1 MTDNQGEPSLSQYF
15 ANDPPSFFDQLAEK
29 EGSLF
34 CLLSSKNHLIDFL
47 PPGKSQPKIPD
58 PYATYDFLPSAS
70 QVDTRHNI
78 PDSVRDLWELPAV
91 VEPGV
96 APVLTMPGVSVATD
110 LNDPV
115 QEAVSFLVDPV
126 EAQHRKILSP
136 DDVTQDERGLR
147 ELIEHGCFR
156 SAVNLTARLLT
167 IKQQG
172 FGRAGYTVKH
182 SPNSLQLWFT
192 RLALLVKLGQFEIV
206 KMEAEPFGSL
216 NKPDVFY
223 EFYHP
228 DMHSDK
234 KGSMASF
241 SFRLLLAEL
250 PIYLGTPRIALDRLT
265 ELLAVTSQIRSYFEK
280 LPDSDHNKQAAS
292 FWLTREK
299 RILHSIVNCSLLV
312 KDFSLAD
319 QLLRQL
325 IDSPGTTADEKRSLL
340 SCWGRIRLQCG
351 DIYGAEK
358 KFSEA
363 KRLKEDAAAQD
374 ADLRELVDRGLLA
387 VAQNDFQSAFDL
399 FQKAAALDAS
409 STMLYNN
416 MGVCLLYSGKLK
428 EAINMFEGAIQR
440 NPKLAL
446 NENLLVN
453 LSTLYELESNNS
465 KDKKIA
471 LLKLVNKN
479 RADLSVGLDICLK
492 LQTIA

>member
-1 MTDNQGEPSLSQYF
+1 MTENRNEPSLSQYF
-15 ANDPPSFFDQLAEK
+15 ANDPPSFFDHLA
-29 EGSLF
+29 
-34 CLLSSKNHLIDFL
+34 
-47 PPGKSQPKIPD
+47 GKDGGKTSAPIPE
-58 PYATYDFLPSAS
+58 PYASYDFLQAGASA
-70 QVDTRHNI
+70 VDPKSNI
-78 PDSVRDLWELPAV
+78 PDNVRDLWELPV

-96 APVLTMPGVSVATD
+96 PPSLTMPGVSVATD

-115 QEAVSFLVDPV
+115 HEAVSVLVDPV

-192 RLALLVKLGQFEIV
+192 RLALLVKLGQFEIARV
-206 KMEAEPFGSL
+206 EAEPFGSL

-228 DMHSDK
+228 DMHSNR

-250 PIYLGTPRIALDRLT
+250 PIYLGSPRVALDRLT
-265 ELLAVTSQIRSYFEK
+265 EMLAIASQICNYFER
-280 LPDSDHNKQAAS
+280 LPESEANKQSAQ
-292 FWLTREK
+292 FWHLREK
-299 RILHSIVNCSLLV
+299 RILHSIVNCSLLL
-312 KDFSLAD
+312 KDFSLTD
-319 QLLRQL
+319 QLIRRLV
-325 IDSPGTTADEKRSLL
+325 DDPAASVDEKRSLL
-340 SCWGRIRLQCG
+340 SAWGRIRLQCG

-363 KRLKEDAAAQD
+363 KRLREGGDQTLQP
-374 ADLRELVDRGLLA
+374 DLRDLVDRGLLA

-399 FQKAAALDAS
+399 FQKASALEPTN
-409 STMLYNN
+409 TMLYNN

-428 EAINMFEGAIQR
+428 EAIKLFESAVQR
-440 NPKLAL
+440 NPKQAL
-446 NENLLVN
+446 NESLLIN
-453 LSTLYELESNNS
+453 LSTLYELESNNA
-465 KDKKIA
+465 KDKKIG
-471 LLKLVNKN
+471 LLKMVNKH
-479 RADLSVGLDICLK
+479 RADLSVGLDVCLK
-492 LQTIA
+492 LQVIA

>member
-1 MTDNQGEPSLSQYF
+1 MSDNLEPSLSQYF

-29 EGSLF
+29 EG
-34 CLLSSKNHLIDFL
+34 KTA
-47 PPGKSQPKIPD
+47 PVPD
-58 PYATYDFLPSAS
+58 VYTSYDFLQSSSTQA
-70 QVDTRHNI
+70 QITV
-78 PDSVRDLWELPAV
+78 PDGVRDLWELPV
-91 VEPGV
+91 SEPGMQP
-96 APVLTMPGVSVATD
+96 ALTMPGVSVATD

-182 SPNSLQLWFT
+182 TPNSLQLWFT
-192 RLALLVKLGQFEIV
+192 RLALLVKLGQFDIARV
-206 KMEAEPFGSL
+206 EAEPFGAL

-228 DMHSDK
+228 DMHADK

-250 PIYLGTPRIALDRLT
+250 PIYLGIPRVALDRLT
-265 ELLAVTSQIRSYFEK
+265 DLMAITSQIKDYFDRLSENSNNRNAY
-280 LPDSDHNKQAAS
+280 D
-292 FWLTREK
+292 FWHLREK
-299 RILHSIVNCSLLV
+299 RILHSIVNCALLI

-319 QLLRQL
+319 QLIQKLVTNPKAC
-325 IDSPGTTADEKRSLL
+325 DDEKRFLL
-340 SCWGRIRLQCG
+340 SAWGRIRLQCG

-358 KFSEA
+358 KISES
-363 KRLKEDAAAQD
+363 KRFREDQNNP
-374 ADLRELVDRGLLA
+374 DLRELIDRGLLA
-387 VAQNDFQSAFDL
+387 VAQNDFQSAFGL
-399 FQKAAALDAS
+399 FQKASALEPS
-409 STMLYNN
+409 NTMVYNN

-428 EAINMFEGAIQR
+428 EAIKVFEGAVQR
-440 NPKLAL
+440 NPKTAL
-446 NENLLVN
+446 NESLLIN

-465 KDKKIA
+465 KDKKVA
-471 LLKLVNKN
+471 LLKMVNKH
-479 RADLSVGLDICLK
+479 RADLSVGLDVCLK
-492 LQTIA
+492 LQTIV

>member
-1 MTDNQGEPSLSQYF
+1 MADNKNEPSLSQYF
-15 ANDPPSFFDQLAEK
+15 ANDPPSFFDQVAGK
-29 EGSLF
+29 DAK
-34 CLLSSKNHLIDFL
+34 SSA
-47 PPGKSQPKIPD
+47 PIPQA
-58 PYATYDFLPSAS
+58 YASYDFLQASSANDAKS
-70 QVDTRHNI
+70 NI
-78 PDSVRDLWELPAV
+78 PDSVRDLWELPV
-91 VEPGV
+91 LEPGV
-96 APVLTMPGVSVATD
+96 SPSLTMPGVSVATD

-115 QEAVSFLVDPV
+115 QEAVSVLVDPV

-156 SAVNLTARLLT
+156 SAVNLTARLLF

-192 RLALLVKLGQFEIV
+192 RLALLVKLGQFEIARV
-206 KMEAEPFGSL
+206 EAEPFGSL

-250 PIYLGTPRIALDRLT
+250 PIYLGSPRVALDRLT
-265 ELLAVTSQIRSYFEK
+265 EMMAVASQIRSYFEK
-280 LPDSDHNKQAAS
+280 LPDSEANKGSAR
-292 FWLTREK
+292 FWHSREK

-312 KDFSLAD
+312 KDFSLTD
-319 QLLRQL
+319 QLIRRLVDDL
-325 IDSPGTTADEKRSLL
+325 TATIDEKRSLL
-340 SCWGRIRLQCG
+340 SAWGRIRLQCG

-363 KRLKEDAAAQD
+363 KRLRDGDQTPQP
-374 ADLRELVDRGLLA
+374 DLRDLVDRGLLA
-387 VAQNDFQSAFDL
+387 VAQNDFQSAFEL
-399 FQKAAALDAS
+399 FQKASALDPNN
-409 STMLYNN
+409 TMLYNN

-428 EAINMFEGAIQR
+428 EAIKMFEGAVQR
-440 NPKLAL
+440 NPKQAL
-446 NENLLVN
+446 NESLLVN
-453 LSTLYELESNNS
+453 LSTLYELESNNA
-465 KDKKIA
+465 KDKKIG
-471 LLKLVNKN
+471 LLKLVNKH
-479 RADLSVGLDICLK
+479 RADLSVGLDVCLK
-492 LQTIA
+492 LQIIA

>member
-29 EGSLF
+29 EG
-34 CLLSSKNHLIDFL
+34 
-47 PPGKSQPKIPD
+47 KSQPKIPD

-70 QVDTRHNI
+70 PVDTRHNI

-363 KRLKEDAAAQD
+363 KRLKDDATAQD

-428 EAINMFEGAIQR
+428 EAIKMFEGAIQR